1 MIKYDNIPV
10 RQCSDRSA
18 EKTVEQSSESLQ
30 WGTG

>member
-1 MIKYDNIPV
+1 MIKYENIPV

-18 EKTVEQSSESLQ
+18 CMTVEQSSECLQ

>member
-1 MIKYDNIPV
+1 MIKYDNIPA

-18 EKTVEQSSESLQ
+18 YMTVEQSSESLQ